1 MVIFKNAPGPKRVS
15 LVHVV
20 TLDPCIFIRATMSQ
34 MLTSTRLPVYQG
46 LFEYRIA
53 RENMSEFFG
62 VTLFNGFKYDKARV
76 TRERIEF
83 YTRGVCVTWINR
95 IF

>member
-1 MVIFKNAPGPKRVS
+1 
-15 LVHVV
+15 
-20 TLDPCIFIRATMSQ
+20 MSQ

-53 RENMSEFFG
+53 RENLSEFFG
-62 VTLFNGFKYDKARV
+62 VTLFNGSRYEKACM
-76 TRERIEF
+76 TRDRIEF
-83 YTRGVCVTWINR
+83 YRRGVCVTWINR

>member
-1 MVIFKNAPGPKRVS
+1 MVVFKNDLLTKRVS
-15 LVHVV
+15 LEHVV

-83 YTRGVCVTWINR
+83 YTRGVCMTWINR